1 MPRRHTVALAVAA
14 ALIWNGTVLSTTG
27 PEEAAASFLAQKVG
41 GAAGDWQL
49 TSAASGPDPL
59 TGESIWLG
67 KFFNKKTDQM
77 IGVVADALGNVRGFD
92 DLADRSEKARLA
104 LPPFDRKADR
114 ALAAFVADAEDGV
127 PGHDSAAIGIFVVA
141 DPIDAID
148 AVYRLHPD
156 VERIGNEP
164 VAATKADADQIEAE
178 LRNARAAVYTAAE
191 NLLADRIKSVGGEI
205 VYGSTAAPLLFVR
218 VPTDSVRALAEWP
231 EVRELG
237 LEGTWHP
244 AMNTAGPTI
253 QADWTYTQGYL
264 GTGIKVAV
272 VEYRSVHATGDL
284 AGKVAAWYNA
294 LNNNNTPCYSTG
306 FDHATWVAGAIA
318 GQTAPYRGVAPGAI
332 ILSAATCQNAPS
344 AANDHDVIEAADWAL
359 GQGASVLN
367 LSLVQDTS
375 TGLDTARKYFDS
387 VVYEDFD
394 NVVAATGNLID
405 CGVDGAGENVGSPGV
420 GWNVLTVGGIDDK
433 NTTTWTDDTLW
444 YKTPADPTNGA
455 CWNDPAGTAWNPNPD
470 PDFNKPEVTAPAYSV
485 RTANGLSTSGTSVAT
500 PMVAG
505 IAAQLIARSSAQLET
520 RPYAVKALIMA
531 GAIDAVPL
539 PSGTYDTDHG
549 GVGLASAKW
558 ANQALILGGGSTG
571 GYLTGT
577 ATSITTYTSTFS
589 VLNNQKV
596 QIALVWDSKTSGSDN
611 WNKTDTNATD
621 LDLIVTLP
629 DGSQVTSDSAT
640 NQYEFVDFG
649 TINGTVTVK
658 VVVYR
663 LSAGSSPYALA
674 WVKYTNP

>member
-1 MPRRHTVALAVAA
+1 MPRRHTIAFALAA
-14 ALIWNGTVLSTTG
+14 ALIWNGTVLSKTG
-27 PEEAAASFLAQKVG
+27 PEDAASSFLAQKVG

-59 TGESIWLG
+59 TGEEIWLG

-77 IGVVADALGNVRGFD
+77 MGVVTDAQGNVRGFD
-92 DLADRSEKARLA
+92 DLADRTEKARLA
-104 LPPFDRKADR
+104 LPPFDRKADS
-114 ALAAFVADAEDGV
+114 ALARYVADAERGARD
-127 PGHDSAAIGIFVVA
+127 HDSAAIGIFVVA
-141 DPIDAID
+141 EAGDAID
-148 AVYRLHPD
+148 NVYSRHPAI
-156 VERIGNEP
+156 ERIGNDP
-164 VAATKADADQIEAE
+164 VAETKAEADQIEAE
-178 LRNARAAVYTAAE
+178 LRDARAAIYTAAE
-191 NLLADRIKSVGGEI
+191 DRLADRIKSVGGEI

-218 VPTDSVRALAEWP
+218 IPTNLVRSVAEWP
-231 EVRELG
+231 EVREMG
-237 LEGTWHP
+237 LEGIWHP
-244 AMNTAGPTI
+244 AMNVAGPTI
-253 QADWTYTQGYL
+253 QADWTYTQGYV

-318 GQTAPYRGVAPGAI
+318 GQSATYRGVAPGAV
-332 ILSAATCQNAPS
+332 ILSAATCSTDINT
-344 AANDHDVIEAADWAL
+344 NDHDVIEAADWAL

-375 TGLDTARKYFDS
+375 TGMDSARKYFDS

-394 NVVAATGNLID
+394 NVVAATGNLAD
-405 CGVDGAGENVGSPGV
+405 CGVGVSENVGSPGV

-433 NTTTWTDDTLW
+433 NSTTWADDTLW
-444 YKTPADPTNGA
+444 YKTPADPSNGA

-485 RTANGLSTSGTSVAT
+485 RTANSLSASGTSVAS

-505 IAAQLIARSSAQLET
+505 IAAQLIARSPAQLET

-531 GAIDAVPL
+531 GAIDGVPL

-558 ANQALILGGGSTG
+558 ANQALVLGGGSTG

-577 ATSITTYTSTFS
+577 ASSITTYTSTFS

-596 QIALVWDSKTSGSDN
+596 QIALVWDSKTSGADN
-611 WNKTDTNATD
+611 WAKVDTNATD

-674 WVKYTNP
+674 WTKYITP